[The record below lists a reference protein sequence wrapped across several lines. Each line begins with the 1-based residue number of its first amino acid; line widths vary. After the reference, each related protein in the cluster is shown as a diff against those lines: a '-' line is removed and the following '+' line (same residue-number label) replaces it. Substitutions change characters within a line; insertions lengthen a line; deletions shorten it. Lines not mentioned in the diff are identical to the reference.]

1 MPGRKKLFTERL
13 DMAQFEKYHAK
24 TMKGL
29 EQMLATEL
37 ENLGAEK
44 VEIVNRGVTFYGR
57 RALMYKVNLASRL
70 ALRVLL
76 PILEFEINNVDGL
89 YKKVKQFEWEQFLD
103 VKMDFA
109 IDSVVHS
116 RHFSNSFFASQKVKD
131 AIVDRFRDR
140 TSIRPSV
147 NRENPDLLINLHI
160 SDRRVTISLDSSGG
174 SLHKRGYR
182 TGDFEAPLNEVLAA
196 GMIMATGWK
205 GETPF
210 LDPMCGS
217 GTLAIEAALIAADIP
232 PGIFKKQYGFE
243 NWKDFDR
250 ELLEHVAKNLPKER
264 EVKVPIIARDV
275 DPEAVKIT
283 KAHVK
288 SMDLSHLITVE
299 ELDFEAS
306 EPMEGVTIV
315 MNPPYGERL
324 KIEDIES
331 LYAMVGSTMK
341 HKFPG
346 SDTWILSASGKAMKR
361 VGLKPASKQVLFN
374 GPLECSYVN
383 YKTFKGNWKD
393 FKTGVKP

>member
-1 MPGRKKLFTERL
+1 
-13 DMAQFEKYHAK
+13 MAQFEKYHAK
-24 TMKGL
+24 TFKGM

-37 ENLGAEK
+37 TALGAEK
-44 VEIVNRGVTFYGR
+44 VEVVNRGVTFYGR

-76 PILEFEINNVDGL
+76 PILEFEINNVEGL
-89 YKKVKQFEWEQFLD
+89 YRKVKQFEWEQFLD
-103 VKMDFA
+103 IKMDFA

-147 NRENPDLLINLHI
+147 NREDPDLLINLHI

-182 TGDFEAPLNEVLAA
+182 EGNFEAPLNEVLAA
-196 GMIMATGWK
+196 GMIMATGWH

-217 GTLAIEAALIAADIP
+217 GTLAIEAALIAANIP

-243 NWKDFDR
+243 NWKEFDR
-250 ELLEHVAKNLPKER
+250 ELLEHVAQNLPQEK

-275 DPEAVKIT
+275 DPEAVKMT
-283 KAHVK
+283 RALVK

-306 EPMEGVTIV
+306 EPMEEMTIV

-324 KIEDIES
+324 KTDNIES
-331 LYAMVGSTMK
+331 LYEMIGSTLK

-346 SDTWILSASGKAMKR
+346 SDTWILSSSGKAMKR
-361 VGLKPASKQVLFN
+361 VGLKPSSKQQLFN

-393 FKTGVKP
+393 YKTGVKP

>member
-1 MPGRKKLFTERL
+1 
-13 DMAQFEKYHAK
+13 MAQFEKYHAK
-24 TMKGL
+24 TLKGM

-37 ENLGAEK
+37 IALGAEK
-44 VEIVNRGVTFYGR
+44 VEVVNRGVTFYGR

-76 PILEFEINNVDGL
+76 PILEFEINNVEGL
-89 YKKVKQFEWEQFLD
+89 YRKVKQFEWEQFLD
-103 VKMDFA
+103 IKMDFA

-182 TGDFEAPLNEVLAA
+182 DGNFEAPLNEVLAA
-196 GMIMATGWK
+196 GMIMATGWR

-217 GTLAIEAALIAADIP
+217 GTLAIEAALIAANIP

-243 NWKDFDR
+243 NWKEFDR
-250 ELLEHVAKNLPKER
+250 ELLEHVAQNLPKEK
-264 EVKVPIIARDV
+264 EVKFPIIARDV
-275 DPEAVKIT
+275 DPEAVKMT
-283 KAHVK
+283 RALVK

-306 EPMEGVTIV
+306 EPMEGMTIV

-324 KIEDIES
+324 KTDDIES
-331 LYAMVGSTMK
+331 LYEMIGSTLK

-346 SDTWILSASGKAMKR
+346 SDTWILSSSGKAMKR
-361 VGLKPASKQVLFN
+361 VGLKPSSKQQLFN

-393 FKTGVKP
+393 YKTGVKP